1 MSKHRRFSW
10 EDSIASLD
18 MTAIDGDEG
27 RLSPEHDASGN
38 VHEQSTER
46 NTEQSNEQC
55 IPSTANDTHV
65 HDVFKE
71 SLQIRKEAQATA
83 SSSSEATMFAHP
95 PMPTGSV
102 LRTNRQPSPLTHGSY
117 KRDGWVVPDESVAP
131 VGSERKLRF
140 DSAVEKNNGGLV
152 HSTDTSGG
160 CPDTLAYTAG
170 LSPALKKVTN
180 TAVESPGNNPEL
192 LKDLPPV
199 PPQAIS
205 PERLPTTWYCCTCGD
220 THAILLRAK
229 GPHPIGRLGCECS
242 HRPCE
247 DCEFSGYVKMY
258 CPVDEEPALVHMSE
272 DKDDAIKFGV
282 ICSECGLSWRA
293 QLVKKEMSKMRSALH
308 KISGLPK
315 KLNRSRSLQ
324 KLRQASASMVNLSRP
339 EHSLSKTRSFGNLR
353 SVSETKKMVETS
365 TKEVGGQA
373 NSAKVRFF
381 GIMCVCGHITES
393 ESVCFQ
399 ITEVPW
405 GSPEADLERTKAE
418 IRQRVGITSPPE
430 LQQKGHRD
438 RFISLKGGEHPNP
451 LLSSP
456 VDEYWWRK

>member
-10 EDSIASLD
+10 EDSIDRLD
-18 MTAIDGDEG
+18 MTAIDDDEG
-27 RLSPEHDASGN
+27 RPSPEHDASGN

-46 NTEQSNEQC
+46 NTEQYNEQC
-55 IPSTANDTHV
+55 MKSTAHDTHV
-65 HDVFKE
+65 HNACKK
-71 SLQIRKEAQATA
+71 SLQICKEAPVTA
-83 SSSSEATMFAHP
+83 SSSSEATMFVHP
-95 PMPTGSV
+95 PTPTGSV
-102 LRTNRQPSPLTHGSY
+102 PRTNRQPPLTHGPY
-117 KRDGWVVPDESVAP
+117 KRDGWVVPDEPAAP
-131 VGSERKLRF
+131 VDSGRKSRF

-152 HSTDTSGG
+152 HSTDTSGD

-170 LSPALKKVTN
+170 LSPALNNVTN
-180 TAVESPGNNPEL
+180 TAVGSPGNNPEL
-192 LKDLPPV
+192 PKDVLPV
-199 PPQAIS
+199 PPKAIS
-205 PERLPTTWYCCTCGD
+205 HERLPTTWYCCVCED
-220 THAILLRAK
+220 THAVHLQAK

-242 HRPCE
+242 HRPCQ
-247 DCEFSGYVKMY
+247 DCEFSGYIEMY
-258 CPVDEEPALVHMSE
+258 CPVDEEPALVHMSG
-272 DKDDAIKFGV
+272 DKDDVIKFGA
-282 ICSECGLSWRA
+282 ICRGCGFSWRA
-293 QLVKKEMSKMRSALH
+293 QLVQKEMSKMRSALH

-339 EHSLSKTRSFGNLR
+339 KHSLSKTRSFGNLR

-381 GIMCVCGHITES
+381 GIMCVCGRITES

-399 ITEVPW
+399 ITDVPW
-405 GSPEADLERTKAE
+405 GTPEADLERTKAE
-418 IRQRVGITSPPE
+418 IRERVGITSPPE

-456 VDEYWWRK
+456 VDEFWWRE

>member
-1 MSKHRRFSW
+1 
-10 EDSIASLD
+10 
-18 MTAIDGDEG
+18 
-27 RLSPEHDASGN
+27 
-38 VHEQSTER
+38 
-46 NTEQSNEQC
+46 
-55 IPSTANDTHV
+55 
-65 HDVFKE
+65 
-71 SLQIRKEAQATA
+71 
-83 SSSSEATMFAHP
+83 
-95 PMPTGSV
+95 
-102 LRTNRQPSPLTHGSY
+102 
-117 KRDGWVVPDESVAP
+117 
-131 VGSERKLRF
+131 
-140 DSAVEKNNGGLV
+140 
-152 HSTDTSGG
+152 
-160 CPDTLAYTAG
+160 
-170 LSPALKKVTN
+170 
-180 TAVESPGNNPEL
+180 
-192 LKDLPPV
+192 
-199 PPQAIS
+199 
-205 PERLPTTWYCCTCGD
+205 
-220 THAILLRAK
+220 
-229 GPHPIGRLGCECS
+229 
-242 HRPCE
+242 
-247 DCEFSGYVKMY
+247 
-258 CPVDEEPALVHMSE
+258 
-272 DKDDAIKFGV
+272 
-282 ICSECGLSWRA
+282 
-293 QLVKKEMSKMRSALH
+293 MSKMRSALH

-381 GIMCVCGHITES
+381 GIMCVCGHITEP